1 MAGYTQA
8 DAQTMLDAWLAAEL
22 KVAAGQEYSI
32 GSRRLRRAD
41 LAEIGER
48 IRFWRAEVERLTD
61 GGGIVLRGI
70 TPG

>member
-8 DAQTMLDAWLAAEL
+8 DAQTMLDAWLAAEV
-22 KVAAGQEYSI
+22 KVASGQEYSI

-48 IRFWRAEVERLTD
+48 ITFWRAEVERLAN
-61 GGGIVLRGI
+61 GGGVVIRGVY
-70 TPG
+70 PG